1 MTEKEIIRALRL
13 CSCETSTR
21 NCLTCPLSGN
31 DDCVTDAL
39 REAADIIERQTAENV
54 VLPDGQA
61 SAIESLRKEIEWKD
75 MVIALAQR
83 KQAEAEADRD
93 AAIAD
98 LKISSG
104 CASCK
109 YHCSDP
115 IFCRDC
121 NKKQNCKCMSCSL
134 GLTNWKWHGL
144 PEAPEGGM
152 MKGASNFDKLCHQVF
167 DGKNDG
173 TNYLAWETDICCG
186 RCGHKLHVYY
196 CEERLYLIECAV
208 CGTKALT
215 KAGNVVFAAY
225 KTLAHTPKIEE
236 DEK

>member
-1 MTEKEIIRALRL
+1 MTDKEIIRALRICATHIEKGCGL
-13 CSCETSTR
+13 CPQMKYVRCTER
-21 NCLTCPLSGN
+21 LA
-31 DDCVTDAL
+31 D
-39 REAADIIERQTAENV
+39 EAITMIERLTDEN
-54 VLPDGQA
+54 A
-61 SAIESLRKEIEWKD
+61 ALRKELEWKD